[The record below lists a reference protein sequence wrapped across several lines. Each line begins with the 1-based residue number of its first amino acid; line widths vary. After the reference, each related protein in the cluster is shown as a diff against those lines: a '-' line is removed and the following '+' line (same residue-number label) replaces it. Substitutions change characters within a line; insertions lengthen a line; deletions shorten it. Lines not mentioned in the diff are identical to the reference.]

1 MERPRLHGIIPPM
14 PTPLHDDETI
24 DLESLTRLVNF
35 QIGGGVHGLWV
46 LGTTARFDLI
56 PDSRQRQV
64 AETVA
69 TVAAGRVPLVL
80 NVSDQGT
87 ERTIEHAKMF
97 DDLPYDYYA
106 ALPPWYQPM
115 SDGEVTDYFH
125 ALADRLAKPLVIY
138 NAPWVCNMV
147 SFGHL
152 RQLAAHPRI
161 VGCKD
166 VTPSLSRTLDWT
178 AAERESL
185 GFSYLHGT
193 DLLANSTEMGADGF
207 VSSLTN
213 PLPELAVA
221 IWDAALDDDAERAYR
236 LQAQFSRLARATGF
250 GPMLACLEVICRH
263 RGLLTR
269 MLPAPLRPLD
279 AETARRVIGVVES
292 VGVLP
297 APAANLGRSAGS
309 PVLEKS
315 GATVA

>member
-14 PTPLHDDETI
+14 PTPLHSDETI
-24 DLESLTRLVNF
+24 DLEAMTRLVDF
-35 QIGGGVHGLWV
+35 LIGGGVHGLWV
-46 LGTTARFDLI
+46 LGTTARFDMI

-115 SDGEVTDYFH
+115 TPGEVADYFL
-125 ALADRLAKPLVIY
+125 ALADRLARPLVTY
-138 NAPWVCNMV
+138 NAPWVSNQL
-147 SFGHL
+147 SFPLL
-152 RQLAAHPRI
+152 RELAEHPRI

-178 AAERESL
+178 AAERKSL

-193 DLLANSTEMGADGF
+193 DLLANSTDLGADGF

-213 PLPELAVA
+213 PLPELSVA
-221 IWDAALDDDAERAYR
+221 IYDAVLDDDAERAYR
-236 LQAQFSRLARATGF
+236 LQSQLSRLARATGF

-279 AETARRVIGVVES
+279 AETARRVIEVVEA

-297 APAANLGRSAGS
+297 VPAEYPVESPS
-309 PVLEKS
+309 PPVLQKS
-315 GATVA
+315 GATLA